1 MFYGTVSVYVPCH
14 DYVMFFPANLV
25 PRGLGEEGVSFVCF
39 FFELPFLKLFL
50 CFQRTERLVSTISV
64 TKPYKKF
71 TLS

>member
-14 DYVMFFPANLV
+14 DYVMFFQFHVALEKRAFLV
-25 PRGLGEEGVSFVCF
+25 SVS

-50 CFQRTERLVSTISV
+50 RFQRTEKLVSTIRV